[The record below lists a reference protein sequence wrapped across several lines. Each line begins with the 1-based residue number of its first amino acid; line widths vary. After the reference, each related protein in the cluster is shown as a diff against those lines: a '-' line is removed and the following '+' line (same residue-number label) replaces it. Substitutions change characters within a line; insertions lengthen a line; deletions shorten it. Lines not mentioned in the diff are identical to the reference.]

1 MPVIPE
7 ENKRFARGK
16 GFQDRAKEVF
26 GNPSLTNQYLVEFSN
41 LGNLSKLRDHIETK
55 FGVKGDFI
63 ARNSG
68 LLCSSASLP
77 GTSLATAEVKDNFM
91 GVSQEFAHTRIYTDI
106 DFTFY
111 VDHDYNNLRFFEG
124 WIDFISSGSGQNDL
138 QGNYYR
144 RMRYPDDYKC
154 LTMSITKFERDH
166 TSKISYSFFNAFPKL
181 ITSIPVSYGAADL
194 LQVSVSFN
202 YDRYVV
208 NAAGGFTRGNKSV
221 NFEDPRY
228 EVSAEAQE
236 RAFQQ
241 NQSLQPTPEVP
252 VFPPL
257 TPPPSIPNT
266 GTGRD
271 GNFGQGTYGQG
282 LPSNPN
288 LRSVT
293 SEAQIRDRR
302 TYGNTV
308 PEGSFSITPKPK
320 VPIRNR
326 RGRIT
331 GYRTVE

>member
-7 ENKRFARGK
+7 ENKRFGRGRK
-16 GFQDRAKEVF
+16 FQNRAKEVF

-41 LGNLSKLRDHIETK
+41 LGNLSKLKEHIKTK
-55 FGVKGDFI
+55 FGVKEDFI

-124 WIDFISSGSGQNDL
+124 WIDYISGGSGQNDL

-208 NAAGGFTRGNKSV
+208 NAVGKFNRGEKSEK
-221 NFEDPRY
+221 FEDPRY

-236 RAFQQ
+236 KAFQQ
-241 NQSLQPTPEVP
+241 NESLQQIPVTPPANSTP
-252 VFPPL
+252 VNNL
-257 TPPPSIPNT
+257 TPTARGLQEVAET
-266 GTGRD
+266 GGGVSRQYAIDRLVKSRGMSYRD
-271 GNFGQGTYGQG
+271 AAIEVKKIYG
-282 LPSNPN
+282 
-288 LRSVT
+288 
-293 SEAQIRDRR
+293 D
-302 TYGNTV
+302 
-308 PEGSFSITPKPK
+308 
-320 VPIRNR
+320 
-326 RGRIT
+326 
-331 GYRTVE
+331 

>member
-16 GFQDRAKEVF
+16 GFPDRAKEVF

-41 LGNLSKLRDHIETK
+41 LGNLSKLRGHIETK

-221 NFEDPRY
+221 NFEDPEY
-228 EVSAEAQE
+228 KVSAEAQE

-241 NQSLQPTPEVP
+241 NESLQQIPVTPYPYTPPANSTP
-252 VFPPL
+252 VNNL
-257 TPPPSIPNT
+257 TPTARGLQEVAET
-266 GTGRD
+266 GGGVSRQYAINRLVKSRGMSYRD
-271 GNFGQGTYGQG
+271 AAIEVKKIYG
-282 LPSNPN
+282 
-288 LRSVT
+288 
-293 SEAQIRDRR
+293 D
-302 TYGNTV
+302 
-308 PEGSFSITPKPK
+308 
-320 VPIRNR
+320 
-326 RGRIT
+326 
-331 GYRTVE
+331 

>member
-7 ENKRFARGK
+7 ENKRFGRGR
-16 GFQDRAKEVF
+16 GFRDRAKEVF
-26 GNPSLTNQYLVEFSN
+26 GNPSLTNQYLVEFAN
-41 LGNLSKLRDHIETK
+41 LGNLSKLRDHIEEN
-55 FGVKGDFI
+55 FQVKGDFI

-124 WIDFISSGSGQNDL
+124 WIDYISGGSGQDQL
-138 QGNYYR
+138 RGNYYR

-208 NAAGGFTRGNKSV
+208 DATGGFARGERREGD
-221 NFEDPRY
+221 FADPRY

-271 GNFGQGTYGQG
+271 GTFGSGTYGQG

-293 SEAQIRDRR
+293 SEAEIRDRR

-308 PEGSFSITPKPK
+308 PAGSFSITPP

-326 RGRIT
+326 RGRII
-331 GYRTVE
+331 GYK

>member
-7 ENKRFARGK
+7 ENKRFGRGK
-16 GFQDRAKEVF
+16 GFRDRTKEVF

-41 LGNLSKLRDHIETK
+41 LGSLSNLRDHIETK

-208 NAAGGFTRGNKSV
+208 NAAGRFARGGEGDFV
-221 NFEDPRY
+221 DPEY

-241 NQSLQPTPEVP
+241 NESLQQIPVIPYTPPANSTP
-252 VFPPL
+252 VNNL
-257 TPPPSIPNT
+257 TPTARGLQEVAET
-266 GTGRD
+266 GGGVSRQYAIDRLVKSRGMSYRD
-271 GNFGQGTYGQG
+271 AAIEVKKIYG
-282 LPSNPN
+282 
-288 LRSVT
+288 
-293 SEAQIRDRR
+293 D
-302 TYGNTV
+302 
-308 PEGSFSITPKPK
+308 
-320 VPIRNR
+320 
-326 RGRIT
+326 
-331 GYRTVE
+331 